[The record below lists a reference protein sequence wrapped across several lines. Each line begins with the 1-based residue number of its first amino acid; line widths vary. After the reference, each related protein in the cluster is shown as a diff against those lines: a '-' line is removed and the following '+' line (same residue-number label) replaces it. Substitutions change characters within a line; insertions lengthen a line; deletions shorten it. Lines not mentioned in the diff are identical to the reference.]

1 MKIDFPT
8 RTIFYTI
15 EKAIKQY
22 RKMSQKHIS
31 EIVGDITIDQA
42 LVLILL
48 QKDPQYSQVEIA
60 EILFKDYASI
70 TRMIQSMVRNGYLM
84 RRVHRTDKRR
94 SSLHI
99 TEKARKRMAMLMP
112 VIRANRSKALQDISA
127 EEITLLNSI
136 LQKMIN
142 NCE

>member
-15 EKAIKQY
+15 ENAIKQY

-31 EIVGDITIDQA
+31 EVVGDITIDQA

-48 QKDPQYSQVEIA
+48 QQNPDYSQVEIA

-70 TRMIQSMVRNGYLM
+70 TRMIQLMVRNGYLK
-84 RRVHRTDKRR
+84 RSIHKEDKRR
-94 SSLHI
+94 SALQI
-99 TEKARKRMAMLMP
+99 TKKGLAEIELLIP
-112 VIRANRSKALQDISA
+112 VISDNRSKALQDISP
-127 EEITLLNSI
+127 EEIIILNTI
-136 LQKMIN
+136 LQKLIN
-142 NCE
+142 NCK